1 MKNKSI
7 ILITSFFI
15 IFSNYSFAHD
25 SFEKWLNEFKA
36 EAISKGISEKT
47 LEVLNNAKTS
57 EKTIKLDRNQPEF
70 KLTFQK
76 YKSKVVSDY
85 RLKKAKIEYKKNKP
99 LLDKIEKK
107 YGVNGRLL
115 VSLWAIE
122 SNFGSN
128 MGKLNLFH
136 TLASLAHDGR
146 RSKFFRKELFN
157 ALMIIEKK
165 MVINTN
171 LKSGWAGAMGQC
183 QFMPSSFLKYGVD
196 ENKDGKIDIWS
207 DKEDIFASMA
217 NYLSK
222 NGWNDRYI
230 WGRAVSDKNFNETIK
245 YNKKVK
251 YLSEWSELGLHQTNG
266 KILPKVDIK
275 AKLLVIDKSNKNL
288 FLVYDNFETLLKWNR
303 SNYFALSVGI
313 LSDTL
318 IN

>member
-47 LEVLNNAKTS
+47 LEVLNNAKPS

-85 RLKKAKIEYKKNKP
+85 RINKAKIEYKKNKP

-115 VSLWAIE
+115 VALWAIE
-122 SNFGSN
+122 SNFGNN
-128 MGKLNLFH
+128 MGKFNLFH

-157 ALMIIEKK
+157 ALMIIEKN
-165 MVINTN
+165 MVNNTN

-196 ENKDGKIDIWS
+196 ENNDGKIDIWS

-230 WGRAVSDKNFNETIK
+230 WGRAVSGKNFNEPIK

-251 YLSEWSELGLHQTNG
+251 HLSEWSELGLHQTNG

>member
-1 MKNKSI
+1 MKNKYI

-15 IFSNYSFAHD
+15 IFSNYSFALD
-25 SFEKWLNEFKA
+25 SFEKWLNEFKV

-47 LEVLNNAKTS
+47 LEVLNNAKPS

-76 YKSKVVSDY
+76 YKSKVISDY

-99 LLDKIEKK
+99 HLDKIEKK

-128 MGKLNLFH
+128 MGKFNLFH

-157 ALMIIEKK
+157 ALMIIEKN
-165 MVINTN
+165 MVNNTN
-171 LKSGWAGAMGQC
+171 LISGWAGAMGQC

-230 WGRAVSDKNFNETIK
+230 WGRAVSGKNFNEPIK

-251 YLSEWSELGLHQTNG
+251 HLSEWSELGLHQTNG

>member
-1 MKNKSI
+1 MKNKII
-7 ILITSFFI
+7 ILLTSFFI

-47 LEVLNNAKTS
+47 LEVLNNAKPS

-70 KLTFQK
+70 KLTFQE

-85 RLKKAKIEYKKNKP
+85 RINKAKIEYKKNKP

-115 VSLWAIE
+115 IALWAIE
-122 SNFGSN
+122 SNFGN
-128 MGKLNLFH
+128 NIGKFNLFH

-157 ALMIIEKK
+157 ALMIIEKN
-165 MVINTN
+165 MVNNTN

-183 QFMPSSFLKYGVD
+183 QFMPCSFLKYGVD
-196 ENKDGKIDIWS
+196 ANKDGKIDIWS

-230 WGRAVSDKNFNETIK
+230 WGRAVSGKNFNEPIK

-251 YLSEWSELGLHQTNG
+251 YLSEWSKLGLYQTNG
-266 KILPKVDIK
+266 KMLPKVDIK

>member
-25 SFEKWLNEFKA
+25 SFEKWLNEFKT

-47 LEVLNNAKTS
+47 LEVLNNAKPS

-70 KLTFQK
+70 KLTFLK

-85 RLKKAKIEYKKNKP
+85 RLNKAKIEYKKNKP

-115 VSLWAIE
+115 IALWAIE
-122 SNFGSN
+122 SNFGNN
-128 MGKLNLFH
+128 MGKFNLFH

-157 ALMIIEKK
+157 ALMIIEKN
-165 MVINTN
+165 MVNNTN

-230 WGRAVSDKNFNETIK
+230 WGRAVSGKNFNKPIK

-251 YLSEWSELGLHQTNG
+251 YLSEWSELGIHQING

>member
-47 LEVLNNAKTS
+47 LEVLNNAKPS

-107 YGVNGRLL
+107 YRVNGRLL
-115 VSLWAIE
+115 ISLWAIE
-122 SNFGSN
+122 SNFGNN
-128 MGKLNLFH
+128 MGKFNLFH

-157 ALMIIEKK
+157 ALMIIEKN
-165 MVINTN
+165 MVNNTN

-230 WGRAVSDKNFNETIK
+230 WGRAVSGKNFNEPIK

-251 YLSEWSELGLHQTNG
+251 YLSEWSELGLNQTNG
-266 KILPKVDIK
+266 KMLPKVGIK

>member
-36 EAISKGISEKT
+36 EAISRGISEKT
-47 LEVLNNAKTS
+47 LEVLNNAKPS

-107 YGVNGRLL
+107 YGVNARLL
-115 VSLWAIE
+115 ISLWAIE
-122 SNFGSN
+122 SNFGNN
-128 MGKLNLFH
+128 MGKFNLFH

-157 ALMIIEKK
+157 ALMIIEKN
-165 MVINTN
+165 MVNNTN

-230 WGRAVSDKNFNETIK
+230 WGRAVSGKNFNEPIK

>member
-15 IFSNYSFAHD
+15 IFSKYSFAHD

-47 LEVLNNAKTS
+47 LKVLNNAKPS

-76 YKSKVVSDY
+76 YKSKVISDY
-85 RLKKAKIEYKKNKP
+85 RLNKAKIEYKKNKP

-107 YGVNGRLL
+107 YGVSGRLL
-115 VSLWAIE
+115 ISLWAIE
-122 SNFGSN
+122 SNFGNN
-128 MGKLNLFH
+128 MGKFNLFH

-157 ALMIIEKK
+157 ALMIIEKN
-165 MVINTN
+165 MVNNTN

-183 QFMPSSFLKYGVD
+183 QFMPSSFLKYGID

-217 NYLSK
+217 NYLSQ

-230 WGRAVSDKNFNETIK
+230 WGRAVSGKNFNEPIK

-288 FLVYDNFETLLKWNR
+288 FLVYDNFNTILKWNR

>member
-1 MKNKSI
+1 MKNKII

-25 SFEKWLNEFKA
+25 SFEKWLNEFKT

-47 LEVLNNAKTS
+47 LEVLNNAKPS

-85 RLKKAKIEYKKNKP
+85 RLNKAKIEYKKNKP

-115 VSLWAIE
+115 IALWAIE
-122 SNFGSN
+122 SNFGNN
-128 MGKLNLFH
+128 MGKFNLFH

-157 ALMIIEKK
+157 ALMIIEKN
-165 MVINTN
+165 MVNNTN

-230 WGRAVSDKNFNETIK
+230 WGRAVSGKNFNEPIK

-266 KILPKVDIK
+266 KMLPKVGIK

>member
-1 MKNKSI
+1 M
-7 ILITSFFI
+7 
-15 IFSNYSFAHD
+15 
-25 SFEKWLNEFKA
+25 
-36 EAISKGISEKT
+36 
-47 LEVLNNAKTS
+47 
-57 EKTIKLDRNQPEF
+57 
-70 KLTFQK
+70 
-76 YKSKVVSDY
+76 
-85 RLKKAKIEYKKNKP
+85 
-99 LLDKIEKK
+99 
-107 YGVNGRLL
+107 

-128 MGKLNLFH
+128 MGKFNLFH

-157 ALMIIEKK
+157 ALMIIEKN
-165 MVINTN
+165 MVNNTN
-171 LKSGWAGAMGQC
+171 LKSGCKGAMGQC

-230 WGRAVSDKNFNETIK
+230 WGRAVSGKNFNEPIK

>member
-7 ILITSFFI
+7 ILITTFFI
-15 IFSNYSFAHD
+15 IFSNFSFAHH

-47 LEVLNNAKTS
+47 LEVLNNAKPS

-107 YGVNGRLL
+107 YRVNGRLL
-115 VSLWAIE
+115 ISLWAIE
-122 SNFGSN
+122 SNFGNN
-128 MGKLNLFH
+128 MGKFNLFH

-157 ALMIIEKK
+157 ALMIIEKN
-165 MVINTN
+165 MVNNTN

-230 WGRAVSDKNFNETIK
+230 WGRAVSGKNFNESIK

-251 YLSEWSELGLHQTNG
+251 YLSEWSELGLHQSNG

-275 AKLLVIDKSNKNL
+275 AKLLVIDKSDKNL

>member
-36 EAISKGISEKT
+36 EAISRGISEKT
-47 LEVLNNAKTS
+47 LEVLNNAKPS

-85 RLKKAKIEYKKNKP
+85 RLKKAKNEYKKNKP

-107 YGVNGRLL
+107 YRVNGRLL
-115 VSLWAIE
+115 ISLWAIE

-128 MGKLNLFH
+128 MGKFNLFH

-157 ALMIIEKK
+157 ALMIIEKN
-165 MVINTN
+165 MVNNTN

-230 WGRAVSDKNFNETIK
+230 WGRAVSGKNFNEPIK

-251 YLSEWSELGLHQTNG
+251 HLSEWSELGLHQTNG